1 MKKNHMISK
10 VVMTLILCAFVFVS
24 SNLMAQNSKDLETKK
39 SIMVNNTYVAATGLG
54 YLLKG
59 LDRAQQI
66 DICQKFITDIRFF
79 DDKSGYFYIYD
90 LNGMCI
96 AHASQPTFVG
106 KDISNYKDSKGN
118 FSLLDTI
125 KAVKEKKMFTEGYFE
140 NPATKKE
147 EKKIFH
153 AIMIPGTSFLI
164 GTGVYV
170 SE

>member
-1 MKKNHMISK
+1 MKKHTYSK
-10 VVMTLILCAFVFVS
+10 VIMALMLCAFVFVS
-24 SNLMAQNSKDLETKK
+24 SSLTAQNPKDLETKK
-39 SIMVNNTYVAATGLG
+39 SVMVNNTYVAATGLASI
-54 YLLKG
+54 LKG

-66 DICQKFITDIRFF
+66 DICQKFISNIRFF

-90 LNGMCI
+90 LNGFCI

-106 KDISNYKDSKGN
+106 KDISSYKDSKGN

-125 KAVKEKKMFTEGYFE
+125 KAVKENKMFSEGYFE

-153 AIMIPGTSFLI
+153 AIMIPGTTFLI

-170 SE
+170 GE